1 MATKQQ
7 VDRTVARMIA
17 EMGHVEY
24 MGDRKAAPRRRRQMA
39 RLLLTEDELRAE
51 DAAEEA
57 ELREQAES
65 DRAEVRLVR
74 P

>member
-1 MATKQQ
+1 
-7 VDRTVARMIA
+7 
-17 EMGHVEY
+17 
-24 MGDRKAAPRRRRQMA
+24 MA

-57 ELREQAES
+57 DLREVAEA
-65 DRAEVRLVR
+65 DRAEMSVKR

>member
-1 MATKQQ
+1 MTAEQFRR
-7 VDRTVARMIA
+7 DPSVAA
-17 EMGHVEY
+17 
-24 MGDRKAAPRRRRQMA
+24 RRRRQMS

-57 ELREQAES
+57 DLRELAGA
-65 DRAEVRLVR
+65 DRAEVKPVL

>member
-1 MATKQQ
+1 MTA
-7 VDRTVARMIA
+7 DEYRRDPRVAA
-17 EMGHVEY
+17 
-24 MGDRKAAPRRRRQMA
+24 RRRAALA

-51 DAAEEA
+51 DAEEEA

-65 DRAEVRLVR
+65 DRAEVKAVA